1 MSAVVNYL
9 GAAFA
14 PGGYAFTRLAAV
26 VAVLLVGLGFAAE
39 RAHAG
44 YSARVNNGTL
54 TLTGNGASDQLALR
68 LQAGVPTTL
77 QVDVGDNGSADLS
90 FDRAAFD
97 RIVVNAGGGN
107 DRVRMDEA
115 NGVFTDTEDDL
126 DERPGRLR
134 HAARRRGRRD
144 VPRRRAE
151 RPRRRQRRGRHR
163 PPRHRPRH
171 VRLGSRRRQRRRR
184 GQGGTDTLLFNGSG
198 GGENFD
204 FSANGNR
211 LRFFRN
217 LGNITMDTDKVERV
231 DLEALG
237 GADNAVVNDLTG
249 TDVALANID
258 LEGVLGGGAGDG
270 QPDTITAKGTAG
282 GRLINVTSASGA
294 IAVDGLAADVRI
306 RRAEQ
311 GSDLLAIDGRGGG
324 DLVKVFGSAAGDV
337 IDIAPSPVAR
347 QRTGDRLEHPRLRG
361 RDRRDDARRQGP
373 RRPGHHLRCERPR
386 GAARARARPAATT
399 RTSLNGGDGA
409 DRLLGGAQNDL
420 VDGNGGADF
429 GLLGTGHDTFVW
441 DPGDGSDVVE
451 GQGGTDTLVFNG
463 SGGGENFDFSANG
476 QRFRFF
482 RDLGNITM
490 DTDKVERVDLE
501 ALGGADNAVVNDLD
515 GTDVTLAN
523 IDLEGRPR
531 KRRRRRAARQRHRQR
546 LERPRRLPRPARRGH
561 RRRGGPR
568 PESADRAL
576 GGGQRPAHDQRPRR
590 QRQVLR
596 RRRPGCPDPA
606 HRQRVS
612 RRTTADR
619 GLLREASVVL

>member
-1 MSAVVNYL
+1 MSGVVNYL
-9 GAAFA
+9 ESPPRRSGFA
-14 PGGYAFTRLAAV
+14 WARLVAV
-26 VAVLLVGLGFAAE
+26 VAGLLAVLGFAAE
-39 RAHAG
+39 RANAG
-44 YSARVNNGTL
+44 YSAQVNNGTL

-97 RIVVNAGGGN
+97 RIVVNSGGGN

-115 NGVFTDTEDDL
+115 NGVFTDTETTSMNGQDDYDTL
-126 DERPGRLR
+126 LGGAGAETFLGGAQNDRVDGNGGADIGLLGTGHDTFVWDPGD
-134 HAARRRGRRD
+134 GSD
-144 VPRRRAE
+144 VVE
-151 RPRRRQRRGRHR
+151 
-163 PPRHRPRH
+163 
-171 VRLGSRRRQRRRR
+171 

-198 GGENFD
+198 GSEIFD

-217 LGNITMDTDKVERV
+217 LGNITMDTDNVERV

-249 TDVALANID
+249 TDVVLANID

-282 GRLINVTSASGA
+282 AGLINVTSASGA

-337 IDIAPSPVAR
+337 IDIAPSPVPGNAR
-347 QRTGDRLEHPRLRG
+347 VTASNIPAFVDVAGVTDLAVKGLDG
-361 RDRRDDARRQGP
+361 RDTIS
-373 RRPGHHLRCERPR
+373 
-386 GAARARARPAATT
+386 GASGLAALLELALSGGDGYDT
-399 RTSLNGGDGA
+399 LNGGDGA
-409 DRLLGGAQNDL
+409 DALFGGAQNDR
-420 VDGNGGADF
+420 VDGNGGADIGF
-429 GLLGTGHDTFVW
+429 LGTGHDTFVW
-441 DPGDGSDVVE
+441 DPGDGSDIVE
-451 GQGGTDTLVFNG
+451 GQGGTDTLLFNG
-463 SGGGENFDFSANG
+463 SGGSENFDFSANG

-490 DTDKVERVDLE
+490 DTDNVERVDLE

-523 IDLEGRPR
+523 IDLEGVIGSGAGDGQPDNVIINGSNARDDFRVRRDGAIVDVVGLDPR
-531 KRRRRRAARQRHRQR
+531 VRIAHSEAANDR
-546 LERPRRLPRPARRGH
+546 LTING
-561 RRRGGPR
+561 
-568 PESADRAL
+568 L
-576 GGGQRPAHDQRPRR
+576 GGN
-590 QRQVLR
+590 
-596 RRRPGCPDPA
+596 
-606 HRQRVS
+606 
-612 RRTTADR
+612 DR
-619 GLLREASVVL
+619 FFVGAGLGALIQLTVNQ